1 MSFRRFMIFM
11 VVANAGRDGSAL
23 VIPNRPSN
31 VSAPRWHAM
40 LRHFNVQGYET
51 LLPQRCQGQAS

>member
-11 VVANAGRDGSAL
+11 VVANAGRESSEL

-31 VSAPRWHAM
+31 VSRARWRAM
-40 LRHFNVQGYET
+40 LRHFEVQGYEA
-51 LLPQRCQGQAS
+51 LLPRQCQAMTV